1 MSRRLH
7 VHVSVDDLDRNVA
20 FYSTLF
26 AQEPAV
32 QKSDYAKWLLD
43 DPAVNFAISNRTG
56 KVGVDHLGFQVDT
69 DEEVEM
75 IEARLH
81 AAEEIIAPQRDADC
95 SYANGNKTWSKDAAG
110 VPWEIFHTLKDIPLF
125 GSDHQPLED
134 VASERPLNMGVCC
147 G

>member
-1 MSRRLH
+1 M
-7 VHVSVDDLDRNVA
+7 
-20 FYSTLF
+20 
-26 AQEPAV
+26 
-32 QKSDYAKWLLD
+32 
-43 DPAVNFAISNRTG
+43 NFAISNRTG

-69 DEEVEM
+69 DEEVEV

-95 SYANGNKTWSKDAAG
+95 CYANGNKTWSKDAAG

-134 VASERPLNMGVCC
+134 FASERPLNMGVCC